1 MCPFAAVVNFCDH
14 SCFVNFFER
23 ETNFQ
28 SWHMFL
34 SIVESK
40 YSTRKKSS
48 AQRLF
53 QGDKMY
59 VHLQSNLTPINDQLG
74 E

>member
-1 MCPFAAVVNFCDH
+1 
-14 SCFVNFFER
+14 
-23 ETNFQ
+23 
-28 SWHMFL
+28 MFL

-40 YSTRKKSS
+40 YSTRKKYS

-53 QGDKMY
+53 QGEKMY

>member
-1 MCPFAAVVNFCDH
+1 
-14 SCFVNFFER
+14 
-23 ETNFQ
+23 
-28 SWHMFL
+28 MFL

-40 YSTRKKSS
+40 YSTRKKCS

-59 VHLQSNLTPINDQLG
+59 VHLQSNLTPTNDQLG
-74 E
+74 VVVVGRQVVLCGALPPPS